1 MAAVR
6 AYEVRDRTGI
16 DKKSRFTIRES
27 AARPHYMEIT
37 VFGMG
42 YVGCVTAACLAEM
55 GHSVTGVDLQ
65 GVKVSLINSGKSPV
79 IEPGLEE
86 LIRCGVDAGR
96 LQATQRVRRL
106 GDISLVCVGTPS
118 NENGSLGLAQM
129 ERVMS
134 EIGGL
139 LRSANGFH
147 VVVVRSTVLPGT
159 VNNVVRPLLEQESGK
174 EDGKHFGICMNPEFM
189 RETTAIHD
197 FYHPPFTIVGTCDN
211 RAVERVAALYSSLK
225 APMEQT
231 SIPVA
236 ELIKYVSN
244 AFHALKVCFANEIG
258 NLSKGMGIDSHQ
270 VMDIFCKDT
279 KLNISPYYLKPGFA
293 FGGSCLPKD
302 LRAILYKA
310 KQLDLELPLVGA
322 VLETNRKQ
330 VEVAINL
337 IRKTGKSRVG
347 VLGLSFKAGTDDL
360 RESPIVLLIETL
372 IGKGHK
378 LAIYDEE
385 VALAKLVGANK
396 RYIEETIPHISSLM
410 VPSPKEVIEASDVVV
425 VGKNSPQIQ
434 EAVANNSDSKL
445 VIDLVRLPFE
455 CVRASQ
461 NYKGIC
467 W

>member
-1 MAAVR
+1 
-6 AYEVRDRTGI
+6 
-16 DKKSRFTIRES
+16 
-27 AARPHYMEIT
+27 MEIT

-55 GHSVTGVDLQ
+55 GHLVTGVDPQ
-65 GVKVSLINSGKSPV
+65 EVKVSLINSGKTPV
-79 IEPGLEE
+79 IEPGLEQ
-86 LIRCGVDAGR
+86 LIRRGVDAGR
-96 LQATQRVRRL
+96 LQATQRAQAL
-106 GDISLVCVGTPS
+106 GDVSLICVGTPG
-118 NENGSLGLAQM
+118 NENGSLNLSQV
-129 ERVMS
+129 ERVVS
-134 EIGGL
+134 EIGEL
-139 LRSANGFH
+139 LRTTNSFH

-159 VNNVVRPLLEQESGK
+159 VDNAVRPLLQQESGK
-174 EDGKHFGICMNPEFM
+174 EPEKDFGICMNPEFM

-197 FYHPPFTIVGTCDN
+197 FYHSPFTIVGSCSD
-211 RAVERVAALYSSLK
+211 RAADRVAALYSTVN
-225 APMEQT
+225 APVERT
-231 SIPVA
+231 SVLVA
-236 ELIKYVSN
+236 EFIKYASN

-258 NLSKGMGIDSHQ
+258 NLSKALGIDSHR

-279 KLNISPYYLKPGFA
+279 KLNISPYYLRPGFA

-310 KQLDLELPLVGA
+310 KQLDLELPMLGA

-330 VEVAINL
+330 VEMAINL

-347 VLGLSFKAGTDDL
+347 ILGLSFKAGTDDL

-385 VALAKLVGANK
+385 VALARLVGAN
-396 RYIEETIPHISSLM
+396 RYYIEQAIPHISSLM

-425 VGKNSPQIQ
+425 VGKNNSQIQ
-434 EAVANNSDSKL
+434 GAVANNSDSKL
-445 VIDLVRLPFE
+445 IIDLVRLPLE
-455 CVRASQ
+455 SVKASP